1 MVTALEIGVLI
12 AVLVLLL
19 GSYRVIHTVQP
30 FIVNAVVGLLVLV
43 LASAFGFG
51 VEITGI
57 VLLIV
62 AIGGLPGAILVILLA
77 YLGIAFTPVLLL
89 FGFV

>member
-1 MVTALEIGVLI
+1 MVTALELGILI

-19 GSYRVIHTVQP
+19 GSYRVIHTVRP
-30 FIVNAVVGLLVLV
+30 FIVNAVVGILVLL

-62 AIGGLPGAILVILLA
+62 AIGGLPGAVLVILLA
-77 YLGIAFTPVLLL
+77 YLGIAFTPILL
-89 FGFV
+89 FVFA

>member
-1 MVTALEIGVLI
+1 MVTALELGILL

-30 FIVNAVVGLLVLV
+30 FIVNAVVGLLVLL

-62 AIGGLPGAILVILLA
+62 AIGGLPGAILVVLLA
-77 YLGIAFTPVLLL
+77 YLGIAFTPALLL
-89 FGFV
+89 FGLV